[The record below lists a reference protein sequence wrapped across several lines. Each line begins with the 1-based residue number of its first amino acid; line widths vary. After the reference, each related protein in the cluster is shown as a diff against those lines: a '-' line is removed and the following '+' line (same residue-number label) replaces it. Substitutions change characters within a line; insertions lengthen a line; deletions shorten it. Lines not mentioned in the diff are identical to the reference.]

1 MKKKNVIMLVAT
13 LIIGII
19 IGGLGMGL
27 YSHHK
32 MKSISESPSKDRF
45 KQRVEHLLNP
55 DEAQLKQI
63 EPTLDKFSEN
73 AFMLSKDH
81 QNKMYN
87 AFDSLYI
94 NLKPLL
100 KDEQK
105 QKFEKRLNHYKS
117 EISK

>member
-1 MKKKNVIMLVAT
+1 MKKKNVIMLMAT

-32 MKSISESPSKDRF
+32 MKSISENPTKERF
-45 KQRVEHLLNP
+45 KQRIEHMLNP

-73 AFMLSKDH
+73 AYALSKDH

-87 AFDSLYI
+87 SFDSLYI
-94 NLKPLL
+94 VLKPLL
-100 KDEQK
+100 QEEQQ
-105 QKFEKRLNHYKS
+105 QKFEKKLNHFKT

>member
-19 IGGLGMGL
+19 IGGLAMGI

-32 MKSISESPSKDRF
+32 LKSMSEPSSKDKF
-45 KQRVEHLLNP
+45 KQRIEHMLNP

-63 EPTLDKFSEN
+63 EPSLDKFSDN
-73 AFMLSKDH
+73 AYSLLKDH

-87 AFDSLYI
+87 TFDSLYI
-94 NLKPLL
+94 TLKPLL
-100 KDEQK
+100 KEEQS
-105 QKFEKRLNHYKS
+105 QKFEKRLNHFKT